1 MRCALLAVVVGVA
14 LGAWTGV
21 ATAGLYHLY
30 SCRTPAGLAAPTDG
44 WQSNTGGGAVVVSDT
59 CFTDGSLTIEIP
71 SETSQA
77 VGVSAG
83 TWIYTA
89 PPQTTMAAAT
99 VWRSGTATNVLG
111 SPDSTVF
118 WLSAPK
124 PAYDANDTFDRC
136 VPQECTSLGDL
147 TQPLAAA
154 NEVPVPPANIE
165 GATQLEAAAACLG
178 DTGACPAS
186 AQPAAPSGS
195 IYVWAADITLDDQ
208 SVPLVTAVSGGLS
221 SDTPLTGPEPL
232 TFSAA
237 DAGPGLYQVI
247 FQVDG
252 KTVETVPVDNNGGHC
267 VPASPAPSDGTNAFL
282 YGQPC
287 VASANP
293 TETFDT
299 TQVPNGMHELLVQVT
314 DASGAAT
321 TVLDRKVLFQNGA
334 APGGTGG
341 VSGAT
346 SAPNGTNASAS
357 AALRVRWGHSK
368 SADLTSNWGQAR
380 RIVGTLTSS
389 TGQPISGAVV
399 GVRAMASY
407 AGASPTSLGSVMTDA
422 HGAFASTVPGNATS
436 RTLTFAY
443 DAHIGDSQPAA
454 TASLTLLVHAGISMS
469 VRPHMTAV
477 GRVITFR
484 GVVRGGPIPLGGKQL
499 VLEARAPGSAWIEF
513 QVIRTN
519 GRGRF
524 TARYRFRFAGPASYQ
539 FRAVS
544 EYEADFPFLGGASN
558 VVGVFER

>member
-1 MRCALLAVVVGVA
+1 M
-14 LGAWTGV
+14 
-21 ATAGLYHLY
+21 TASPL
-30 SCRTPAGLAAPTDG
+30 
-44 WQSNTGGGAVVVSDT
+44 
-59 CFTDGSLTIEIP
+59 
-71 SETSQA
+71 
-77 VGVSAG
+77 
-83 TWIYTA
+83 
-89 PPQTTMAAAT
+89 
-99 VWRSGTATNVLG
+99 SGT
-111 SPDSTVF
+111 
-118 WLSAPK
+118 
-124 PAYDANDTFDRC
+124 
-136 VPQECTSLGDL
+136 E
-147 TQPLAAA
+147 
-154 NEVPVPPANIE
+154 I
-165 GATQLEAAAACLG
+165 
-178 DTGACPAS
+178 
-186 AQPAAPSGS
+186 
-195 IYVWAADITLDDQ
+195 
-208 SVPLVTAVSGGLS
+208 
-221 SDTPLTGPEPL
+221 L

-237 DAGPGLYQVI
+237 DAGPGLYQTI

-252 KTVETVPVDNNGGHC
+252 KTVQTVPIDDNGGHC

-287 VASANP
+287 VASANV
-293 TETFDT
+293 TDTFDT

-321 TVLDRKVLFQNGA
+321 TVIDRMVLFQNGA

-346 SAPNGTNASAS
+346 SAPNGTNAAASAS
-357 AALRVRWGHSK
+357 LRVRWDR
-368 SADLTSNWGQAR
+368 SAAARLTSNWGQAR
-380 RIVGTLTSS
+380 RVVGTLTNP

-399 GVRAMASY
+399 DVGALASY
-407 AGASPTSLGSVMTDA
+407 DGASATVAGTVTTDA
-422 HGAFASTVPGNATS
+422 HGAFTLGVPGSVSS

-454 TASLTLLVHAGISMS
+454 TASLTLLVHAGISLS
-469 VRPHMTAV
+469 VRPRVTGV

-484 GVVRGGPIPLGGKQL
+484 GILRGAPIPLGGKQL

-524 TARYRFRFAGPASYQ
+524 SARYRFRFAGPASYQ